1 MPEKTKNRELPK
13 ISEDNDKFEFTRES
27 ITVVDEKG
35 KKHTLYR
42 IRAKKDM
49 TLHRITLEDYPR
61 WYRIMYGIGD
71 LLDDLSKP
79 LDPDGWLRMPED
91 RSRRIRIYT
100 IRVRKGDL
108 GGFIEKEENL
118 DYKSEAWVFPG
129 GMVYEG
135 GKVSGYAMIR
145 GKNVRVSGN
154 AQVYGFAY
162 LSGYVVV
169 RDNAEVCDDAE
180 VSGYAGYVVISDDAK
195 VCVDAK
201 VSGQGVIGGKSR
213 VIGEIKLHKVVIT
226 DGTWTYGDIT
236 EKNGAKEAKRP

>member
-13 ISEDNDKFEFTRES
+13 ISEDNDKFKFTNKS
-27 ITVVDEKG
+27 KTVVDENG
-35 KKHTLYR
+35 NEHTLYR
-42 IRAKKDM
+42 IMATKDM
-49 TLHRITLEDYPR
+49 TLHRIIVEEYPI

-79 LDPDGWLRMPED
+79 LDPDGWLWMPED
-91 RSRRIRIYT
+91 RSSRIRIYT
-100 IRVRKGDL
+100 IRVRKDDL

-118 DYKSEAWVFPG
+118 DHKSKAWVFPG
-129 GMVYEG
+129 GMVYGG
-135 GKVSGYAMIR
+135 GKVSGHAMIR
-145 GKNVRVSGN
+145 GKNVQVSGN

-180 VSGYAGYVVISDDAK
+180 VSGYVVISGDAK
-195 VCVDAK
+195 ACADAK
-201 VSGQGVIGGKSR
+201 VSGQGVIGGESR
-213 VIGEIKLHKVVIT
+213 VIGKIKLHKVVIT